1 MGRAIAG
8 LQGGIFYGTRNDE
21 LEFEIFFFFF
31 PDEKELIEL
40 VFYSGI
46 W

>member
-1 MGRAIAG
+1 MGRAITE
-8 LQGGIFYGTRNDE
+8 LQGGIFYGTRNEE
-21 LEFEIFFFFF
+21 LEFGIFFFF

-40 VFYSGI
+40 MFYSGI